1 MQERQV
7 VHEQCHYYLRG
18 AQLDDY
24 ATLEEED
31 EDGKHVELYLDPQV
45 QQAFLSTS
53 TDDAGNA
60 SVAHETAVLKVYAAA
75 KAAVIKRDTDLLTK
89 EEVSRLSREVSAA
102 ILEELTIWVKYKCF
116 A

>member
-45 QQAFLSTS
+45 QQAFLST
-53 TDDAGNA
+53 DADGAGNA
-60 SVAHETAVLKVYAAA
+60 SAVHEGEMQWEADANSNSLPV
-75 KAAVIKRDTDLLTK
+75 
-89 EEVSRLSREVSAA
+89 EPQPH
-102 ILEELTIWVKYKCF
+102 
-116 A
+116 